1 MRDIWHDVR
10 FAARVLIK
18 RRWYTLAAVIALAL
32 GIGANT
38 AVFTLVNV
46 VLLQGLPFERAD
58 RIVAL
63 GMQDS
68 RPRNFGVSSQDFEDW
83 RRAERT
89 IPALS
94 AAFGANLAF
103 SGDDRAPEQYTGVY
117 MSATGFAITGSRPII
132 GRLFTAED
140 DRVGAPGVVVLG
152 NDLWKNR
159 YGSDPSVLGRKVRV
173 QALDVTIVGVMPPD
187 MKFPFNSEA
196 WLPLAQLPPAVVN
209 LGRGNRQMFVFG
221 RLADGVTLEQARAEF
236 TNLSRELARQY
247 PTTNKDLTATVQLF
261 LDRIVG
267 GPIKLLFWSLMGA
280 VAFVLLIACSNVAN
294 LLLAQAA
301 DRAREIGV
309 RVSLGATRWRIVRQL
324 LVESVMLSVV
334 SGIAGLGLAQL
345 GIKWFDAETQGV
357 GKPYW
362 MVFQMNARAF
372 AFFVG
377 VSVASGILFGLMPAL
392 HISKTNLNEVLK
404 EGGRSGGGSVRTRR
418 WAGAL
423 VVTQVTLTLVLLAG
437 AGFMMRSFMVLY
449 RMDFGVAD
457 TSRLLTMQLLMP
469 ARKYVTA
476 SDRATF
482 LKRVDDRISSIA
494 AIESATTASN
504 WPVGGGAPRLLA
516 VEGRTLPGER
526 APLVTLISAGPR
538 YFDTLGVHLIRGRAL
553 TDADGVSQQSVI
565 INNRL
570 AAMYFQGDNP
580 VGRRIKLTEEF
591 PTGPQTD
598 WLTVVGVAP
607 NIRQGDVTKVEP
619 EPIAYVPHNES
630 PGMGRGAILL
640 VRTRSDPAK
649 ATAALRDEV
658 RAIDADMPLFNIR
671 TLDEFLAQVRW
682 PYRVFGAMFTAF
694 ALIAL
699 VLSAVGLYAVTAY
712 SVTQRT
718 QEIGVRMALGAEP
731 RSIRRLILR
740 RALTQLAIG
749 VTLGV
754 AGAFGVG
761 RLLRS
766 MLVQIATADPATLTA
781 IVALLLAV
789 AIAACLWPARRA
801 TRLDPITAL
810 RYE

>member
-1 MRDIWHDVR
+1 MRDIWQDVR
-10 FAARVLIK
+10 FATRVLVK
-18 RRWYTLAAVIALAL
+18 RRWYTLAAVIALSL

-38 AVFTLVNV
+38 AVFTIVNV
-46 VLLQGLPFERAD
+46 VLLQGLPFDGAE
-58 RIVAL
+58 RIVGL

-68 RPRNFGVSSQDFEDW
+68 RPRNFGVSTQDFDDW
-83 RRAERT
+83 RRSTRT
-89 IPALS
+89 IATLS
-94 AAFGANLAF
+94 GAFGANLSF

-117 MSATGFAITGSRPII
+117 MTASGFSITGSKPVI
-132 GRLFTAED
+132 GRLYTADED
-140 DRVGAPGVVVLG
+140 RTGAVPVVVIS
-152 NDLWKNR
+152 NDVWKNR

-173 QALDVTIVGVMPPD
+173 QALDATIIGVMPPD

-196 WLPLAQLPPAVVN
+196 WLPLAQLPPAVVS
-209 LGRGNRQMFVFG
+209 LGRGNRQLFVFG
-221 RLADGVTLEQARAEF
+221 RLADGVTLEQARSEF
-236 TNLSRELARQY
+236 VTVSRELARQY

-261 LDRIVG
+261 LDRILG
-267 GPIKLLFWSLMGA
+267 GPIKLMFWSLMGA

-324 LVESVMLSVV
+324 LVESVMLSLV
-334 SGIAGLGLAQL
+334 SGVVGLGLAQL

-362 MVFQMNARAF
+362 MVFQMDARTF
-372 AFFVG
+372 AFFVA
-377 VSVASGILFGLMPAL
+377 VSVLSGILFGLMPAL

-404 EGGRSGGGSVRTRR
+404 EGGRTGGGGTRTRR

-437 AGFMMRSFMVLY
+437 AGFMMRSFLVLY
-449 RMDFGVAD
+449 QMDFGVPD
-457 TSRLLTMQLLMP
+457 TSHLLTMQLLMP
-469 ARKYVTA
+469 ARKYVTFA
-476 SDRATF
+476 DKVAF
-482 LKRVDDRISSIA
+482 LKRVDERMASIA
-494 AIESATTASN
+494 TVESATTASN
-504 WPVGGGAPRLLA
+504 WPVGGGAPRILA
-516 VEGRTLPGER
+516 VEGRTLPGDH
-526 APLVTLISAGPR
+526 APTVTLISAGPR
-538 YFDTLGVHLIRGRAL
+538 YFDTLGVHLIRGRLL
-553 TDADGVSQQSVI
+553 TEADGVSQQSVV
-565 INNRL
+565 INRRL
-570 AAMYFQGDNP
+570 SEMYFPGENP
-580 VGRRIKLTEEF
+580 IGRRIKLTEEF

-598 WLTVVGVAP
+598 WLTVVGVGP
-607 NIRQGDVTKVEP
+607 NIRQGDVTKVDP
-619 EPIAYVPHNES
+619 EAVAYVPHNES

-649 ATAALRDEV
+649 ATAALREEV
-658 RAIDADMPLFNIR
+658 RALDADMPVFNIR
-671 TLDEFLAQVRW
+671 TLDAFLAQVRW
-682 PYRVFGAMFTAF
+682 VYRVFGAMFTVF

-731 RSIRRLILR
+731 RAIRWLILR
-740 RALTQLAIG
+740 RALIQLAIG
-749 VTLGV
+749 LTLGV

-766 MLVQIATADPATLTA
+766 MLVQIATADPATLAT
-781 IVALLLAV
+781 IVAMLLVV
-789 AIAACLWPARRA
+789 AIAACLWPSRRA
-801 TRLDPITAL
+801 TRLDPVTAL

>member
-1 MRDIWHDVR
+1 MRDIWQDVR
-10 FAARVLIK
+10 FAARVLVK
-18 RRWYTLAAVIALAL
+18 RRWYTLAAVVALAL

-58 RIVAL
+58 RIVAIN
-63 GMQDS
+63 MQDL

-83 RRAERT
+83 RRATRT
-89 IPALS
+89 ISPLS
-94 AAFGANLAF
+94 AAFGANLSF

-117 MSATGFAITGSRPII
+117 MSASGFTIPGSKPVI
-132 GRLFTAED
+132 GRLFTDED
-140 DRVGAPGVVVLG
+140 DRAGAPAVVVIS
-152 NDLWKNR
+152 NDIWKNR

-173 QALDVTIVGVMPPD
+173 QALDVSIIGVMPPS

-196 WLPLAQLPPAVVN
+196 WMPLAQLPPAVVN
-209 LGRGNRQMFVFG
+209 LGRGNRQLFVFG
-221 RLADGVTLEQARAEF
+221 RLADGVTVEQAHAEL
-236 TNLSRELARQY
+236 TNVSRELARQY
-247 PTTNKDLTATVQLF
+247 PTTNKDMTANVRLF
-261 LDRIVG
+261 LDTILG

-324 LVESVMLSVV
+324 LVESVMLSLV
-334 SGIAGLGLAQL
+334 SGVAGLGLAQL

-362 MVFQMNARAF
+362 MVFQMNPRAF

-377 VSVASGILFGLMPAL
+377 VSVLSGILFGLMPAL

-437 AGFMMRSFMVLY
+437 AGFMMRSFLVLY
-449 RMDFGVAD
+449 SMDFGVPD

-469 ARKYVTA
+469 ARKYVTHA
-476 SDRATF
+476 DRVAF
-482 LKRVDDRISSIA
+482 LKRVDERLASVA
-494 AIESATTASN
+494 GIESVTTASN
-504 WPVGGGAPRLLA
+504 PPVGGGASRLLA

-526 APLVTLISAGPR
+526 APSVTLISAGPR
-538 YFDTLGVHLIRGRAL
+538 YFDTLGVHLIRGRTLAE
-553 TDADGVSQQSVI
+553 ADGVSQQSVVV
-565 INNRL
+565 NRRL
-570 AAMYFQGDNP
+570 GDMYFPGENP
-580 VGRRIKLTEEF
+580 IGRRIKLTEEF

-598 WLTVVGVAP
+598 WFTVVGVAP
-607 NIRQGDVTKVEP
+607 NIRQGDVTKADP

-630 PGMGRGAILL
+630 PAMGRGAMLL

-649 ATAALRDEV
+649 ATAALREEM

-682 PYRVFGAMFTAF
+682 IYRVFGSMFTAF

-731 RSIRRLILR
+731 RSIRWLILR
-740 RALTQLAIG
+740 RALLQVGIG
-749 VTLGV
+749 LTLGV
-754 AGAFGVG
+754 AGAFAVG
-761 RLLRS
+761 RLLRT
-766 MLVQIATADPATLTA
+766 MLVQIATADPATLTS
-781 IVALLLAV
+781 IVAVLLAV
-789 AIAACLWPARRA
+789 AIAACLWPSRRA
-801 TRLDPITAL
+801 TRLDPVTAL

>member
-1 MRDIWHDVR
+1 
-10 FAARVLIK
+10 
-18 RRWYTLAAVIALAL
+18 
-32 GIGANT
+32 
-38 AVFTLVNV
+38 
-46 VLLQGLPFERAD
+46 
-58 RIVAL
+58 
-63 GMQDS
+63 
-68 RPRNFGVSSQDFEDW
+68 
-83 RRAERT
+83 
-89 IPALS
+89 
-94 AAFGANLAF
+94 
-103 SGDDRAPEQYTGVY
+103 
-117 MSATGFAITGSRPII
+117 
-132 GRLFTAED
+132 
-140 DRVGAPGVVVLG
+140 
-152 NDLWKNR
+152 
-159 YGSDPSVLGRKVRV
+159 V
-173 QALDVTIVGVMPPD
+173 QALDATIIGVMPPD

-209 LGRGNRQMFVFG
+209 LGRGNRQLLVFG
-221 RLADGVTLEQARAEF
+221 RLPDGVTLEQARSEF
-236 TNLSRELARQY
+236 TTLSRELARQY

-261 LDRIVG
+261 LDRILG
-267 GPIKLLFWSLMGA
+267 GPIKLMFWSLMGA

-324 LVESVMLSVV
+324 LVESVMLSLV
-334 SGIAGLGLAQL
+334 SGLVGLALAQL
-345 GIKWFDAETQGV
+345 GIKWFDAQTQGV

-362 MVFQMNARAF
+362 MVFQMDPRAF
-372 AFFVG
+372 SFFVG
-377 VSVASGILFGLMPAL
+377 VSLLSGILFGLMPAL

-404 EGGRSGGGSVRTRR
+404 EGGRSGGGSARTRR

-449 RMDFGVAD
+449 RMDFGVPD

-469 ARKYVTA
+469 ARKYVTSA
-476 SDRATF
+476 DRVAF
-482 LKRVDDRISSIA
+482 LKRVDERISSIS

-504 WPVGGGAPRLLA
+504 WPVGGGAPRLLG

-526 APLVTLISAGPR
+526 APSVTLISAGPH

-553 TDADGVSQQSVI
+553 TEADGVSQQSVI
-565 INNRL
+565 VNRRL
-570 AAMYFQGDNP
+570 ADMYFPGENP

-598 WLTVVGVAP
+598 WLTVVAVAP
-607 NIRQGDVTKVEP
+607 NIRQGDVTKVDP
-619 EPIAYVPHNES
+619 EPIAYVPHAES

-640 VRTRSDPAK
+640 VRTRSDAAK
-649 ATAALRDEV
+649 ATAALREEV
-658 RAIDADMPLFNIR
+658 RALDADMPLFNIR
-671 TLDEFLAQVRW
+671 TLDAFLAQVRW
-682 PYRVFGAMFTAF
+682 PYRVFGAMFTVF

-731 RSIRRLILR
+731 RSIQWLILR

-749 VTLGV
+749 LTLGV

-766 MLVQIATADPATLTA
+766 MLVQIPTADPPTLTA
-781 IVALLLAV
+781 IVAVLLVV
-789 AIAACLWPARRA
+789 AIAACLWPSRRA
-801 TRLDPITAL
+801 TRLDPVTAL